1 MVGPEGAGRWALGHL
16 QELGGSCSASAG
28 TQQEQG
34 AEGYGVPRVGHP
46 ATCRAHPAH
55 PAPTTTLGVRFGC
68 WPHLQMPAWGGE
80 KCCLRML
87 VKGARKVSGLLIYT
101 PRWLEGAS
109 SSGALSR
116 VPGSCWGPRG
126 TPAVQCTSGP
136 AMPPSRCQSSPH
148 RSPCNRRVL
157 CTREPQK
164 LDHKSEL
171 RGLVE
176 EGEEGCGGATQRRDS
191 AAKARGAHAHA
202 ETPGDGCQ
210 HEEIKVS
217 DKQINHLKGFI
228 EGRN

>member
-1 MVGPEGAGRWALGHL
+1 MQGVGPWGTCRNWAGPALLVQVRSRSRELRASGFPESGTRPHAAHTPLTLPPQPHWESDSGAGPIYR
-16 QELGGSCSASAG
+16 
-28 TQQEQG
+28 
-34 AEGYGVPRVGHP
+34 
-46 ATCRAHPAH
+46 CRPGEVKNVAQ
-55 PAPTTTLGVRFGC
+55 GC
-68 WPHLQMPAWGGE
+68 WS
-80 KCCLRML
+80 
-87 VKGARKVSGLLIYT
+87 KVPVRSVPFSYT
-101 PRWLEGAS
+101 LHDGWKEHQALE
-109 SSGALSR
+109 LS
-116 VPGSCWGPRG
+116 PGSPGPAGVLGG

-164 LDHKSEL
+164 LDHKSKS

-176 EGEEGCGGATQRRDS
+176 EGEGGCGGATQRRDS
-191 AAKARGAHAHA
+191 AAKACGAHAHA